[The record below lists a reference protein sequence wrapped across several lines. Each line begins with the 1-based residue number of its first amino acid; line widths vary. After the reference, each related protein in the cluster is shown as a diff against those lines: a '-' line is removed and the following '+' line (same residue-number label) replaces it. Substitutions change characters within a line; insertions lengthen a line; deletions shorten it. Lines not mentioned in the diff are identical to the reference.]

1 MKNSRRSLTG
11 MEGVLFSDGKTHK
24 EQRKFMLT
32 SLREFG
38 YGKSEMESLIND
50 EVSHL
55 CEGAEETLK
64 LTINND
70 DVSKYPFF

>member
-1 MKNSRRSLTG
+1 MKNSRQSLTG

-38 YGKSEMESLIND
+38 FGKSEMESIIND

-55 CEGAEETLK
+55 CEGAEETLM

-70 DVSKYPFF
+70 DVRMNRFF

>member
-38 YGKSEMESLIND
+38 FGKSEMESIIND

-55 CEGAEETLK
+55 CEGAEETLM

-70 DVSKYPFF
+70 DVRMNRFF

>member
-1 MKNSRRSLTG
+1 

-38 YGKSEMESLIND
+38 FGKSEMESIIND

-55 CEGAEETLK
+55 CEDAEETLM

-70 DVSKYPFF
+70 DVRMNRFF

>member
-1 MKNSRRSLTG
+1 

-38 YGKSEMESLIND
+38 FGKSEMEGIIND

-55 CEGAEETLK
+55 CEGAEETLM

-70 DVSKYPFF
+70 DVRMNPFF

>member
-1 MKNSRRSLTG
+1 

-38 YGKSEMESLIND
+38 FGKSEMETIIND

-55 CEGAEETLK
+55 CEGAEETLM
-64 LTINND
+64 LAINND
-70 DVSKYPFF
+70 DVRMNPFF

>member
-1 MKNSRRSLTG
+1 

-38 YGKSEMESLIND
+38 FGKSEMESIIND

-55 CEGAEETLK
+55 CEGAEETLM

-70 DVSKYPFF
+70 YVRMNCFF

>member
-1 MKNSRRSLTG
+1 

-38 YGKSEMESLIND
+38 FGKSEMESIIND

-55 CEGAEETLK
+55 CEGAEETLM

-70 DVSKYPFF
+70 DVRMNRFF